1 MGCNMSFESHTILE
15 HTNLAEIIKIKE
27 SKVYDEIMVN
37 IVSDEINQ
45 ALDSNDKKFII
56 LDFSKVKYLSSSF
69 LGKIISINK
78 KVKAKEGKLFL
89 AGLNVD
95 IMEVFQITKLEK
107 FFNFQS
113 SVESALDSI

>member
-1 MGCNMSFESHTILE
+1 MSFESHTILQ

-27 SKVYDEIMVN
+27 SKVYDEAMVSIIN
-37 IVSDEINQ
+37 DEINQ
-45 ALDSNDKKFII
+45 AIDSNDKKFII

-78 KVKAKEGKLFL
+78 KVKNKEGKLFL
-89 AGLNVD
+89 VGLNVD

>member
-1 MGCNMSFESHTILE
+1 MSFESHTILQ

-27 SKVYDEIMVN
+27 SKVYDEAMVSIIN
-37 IVSDEINQ
+37 DEINQ

-78 KVKAKEGKLFL
+78 KLKTKEGKLFL
-89 AGLNVD
+89 VGLNAD

-113 SVESALDSI
+113 NIESALDSI

>member
-1 MGCNMSFESHTILE
+1 MRCNMSFESHTILQ

-27 SKVYDEIMVN
+27 SKVYDEAMVSIIN
-37 IVSDEINQ
+37 DEINQ

-78 KVKAKEGKLFL
+78 KVKTKEGKLFL
-89 AGLNVD
+89 VGLNVD

-113 SVESALDSI
+113 NIESALDSI

>member
-1 MGCNMSFESHTILE
+1 MRCNMSLESHTILE

-45 ALDSNDKKFII
+45 VLDSNDKK
-56 LDFSKVKYLSSSF
+56 LSSSF

-78 KVKAKEGKLFL
+78 RVKAKEGNPFL
-89 AGLNVD
+89 TGLNAD

-113 SVESALDSI
+113 SVESALDII

>member
-1 MGCNMSFESHTILE
+1 MRCNMSFESHTILQ

-27 SKVYDEIMVN
+27 SKVYDEAMVSIIN
-37 IVSDEINQ
+37 DEINQ
-45 ALDSNDKKFII
+45 AIDSNDKKFII

-78 KVKAKEGKLFL
+78 KVKTKEGKLFL
-89 AGLNVD
+89 VGLNVD

>member
-1 MGCNMSFESHTILE
+1 MSFESHTILQ

-27 SKVYDEIMVN
+27 SKVYDETMVGMIN
-37 IVSDEINQ
+37 DEINQ

-78 KVKAKEGKLFL
+78 KIKAKEGKLFL
-89 AGLNVD
+89 TGLNAD

-113 SVESALDSI
+113 NVESALDSI

>member
-1 MGCNMSFESHTILE
+1 MSFESHTILQ

-27 SKVYDEIMVN
+27 SKVYDEAMVSIIN
-37 IVSDEINQ
+37 DEINQ

-78 KVKAKEGKLFL
+78 KVKTKEGKLFL
-89 AGLNVD
+89 VGLNVD

-113 SVESALDSI
+113 NIESALDSI

>member
-1 MGCNMSFESHTILE
+1 MRCNMSFESHTILE

-27 SKVYDEIMVN
+27 SKVYDETMVSM
-37 IVSDEINQ
+37 VSDEIDQVLN
-45 ALDSNDKKFII
+45 SNDKKFII
-56 LDFSKVKYLSSSF
+56 IDFSKVKYLSSSF

-78 KVKAKEGKLFL
+78 KVKVKEGKLFL
-89 AGLNVD
+89 TGLNAD

-113 SVESALDSI
+113 NIESALDSI

>member
-1 MGCNMSFESHTILE
+1 MSFESHTILQ

-27 SKVYDEIMVN
+27 SKVYDEAMVSIIN
-37 IVSDEINQ
+37 DEINQ
-45 ALDSNDKKFII
+45 AIDSNDKKFII

-78 KVKAKEGKLFL
+78 KVKTKEGKLFL
-89 AGLNVD
+89 VGLNVD

>member
-1 MGCNMSFESHTILE
+1 MRCNMSFESHTILQ

-27 SKVYDEIMVN
+27 SKVYDEAMVSIIN
-37 IVSDEINQ
+37 DEINQ
-45 ALDSNDKKFII
+45 VLDSNDKKFII

-78 KVKAKEGKLFL
+78 KVKTKEGKLFL
-89 AGLNVD
+89 VGLNVD

-113 SVESALDSI
+113 NIESALDSI